1 MDKLD
6 EGGRLADDDASQKPD
21 REASPYPPAY
31 AARIPA
37 PHGGKLSAVLVARPM
52 ACLVVRVTFH
62 KDPCVGLKVKFS
74 KATDEGKPGD
84 AVGEEVTT
92 DKRGL
97 AGVPFMVPAGLYVCE
112 IENQRPAIVSTVNDP
127 QRPFPVI
134 TPIDRPYFDV
144 DEAHEWH
151 DEDVDG
157 EMQVDE
163 DEDADGDAA
172 GG

>member
-1 MDKLD
+1 M
-6 EGGRLADDDASQKPD
+6 ADDDAPD
-21 REASPYPPAY
+21 KEKRETSAYPPAH

-62 KDPCVGLKVKFS
+62 KDPCVGLEVKFS

-84 AVGEEVTT
+84 AVGEKTKT
-92 DKRGL
+92 DKRGV

-112 IENQRPAIVSTVNDP
+112 IQNQKPTVVSTVVDP
-127 QRPFPVI
+127 DRPYPVI
-134 TPIDRPYFDV
+134 TPIDRPYYDV

-151 DEDVDG
+151 DEDADG
-157 EMQVDE
+157 EIAADE
-163 DEDADGDAA
+163 DQDADADA
-172 GG
+172 GGG